1 MNTITKFALAG
12 GVLMLILGSI
22 SAFSGFAELDEH
34 NKKIQ
39 RYISDEDSNITKK
52 LTDADGKGSAGWYI
66 MIQGEYLDAND
77 DDKTDACENMT
88 FSVTDG
94 KGNNVTEESSQFDC
108 ILDPEIWSDEWMDP
122 VKDDG
127 WIVVAYVCVTIDEE
141 TTYDCD
147 IGESYTISSNKNMK
161 LYDADAKS
169 IVDIELF
176 FGTVIVKGGG
186 AFCFGCCLLIV
197 GGIMALTMGKPS
209 QSVVYQQG
217 TAAMQ
222 PNQTHMS
229 QPILEQQ
236 HESYEPPVQTGLQ
249 PPSGGL

>member
-1 MNTITKFALAG
+1 
-12 GVLMLILGSI
+12 
-22 SAFSGFAELDEH
+22 
-34 NKKIQ
+34 
-39 RYISDEDSNITKK
+39 
-52 LTDADGKGSAGWYI
+52 
-66 MIQGEYLDAND
+66 
-77 DDKTDACENMT
+77 
-88 FSVTDG
+88 
-94 KGNNVTEESSQFDC
+94 
-108 ILDPEIWSDEWMDP
+108 
-122 VKDDG
+122 
-127 WIVVAYVCVTIDEE
+127 
-141 TTYDCD
+141 
-147 IGESYTISSNKNMK
+147 MK

-229 QPILEQQ
+229 QPILQQQ
-236 HESYEPPVQTGLQ
+236 HESYEPPIQNVLQ
-249 PPSGGL
+249 PPSEGL